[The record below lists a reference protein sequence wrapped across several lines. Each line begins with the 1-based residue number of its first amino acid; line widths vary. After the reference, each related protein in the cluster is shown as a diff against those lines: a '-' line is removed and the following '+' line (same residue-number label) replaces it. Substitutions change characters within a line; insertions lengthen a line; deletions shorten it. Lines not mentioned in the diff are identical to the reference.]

1 MKFRLCLLL
10 LLITIS
16 RFEFLNAQP
25 IGLRVDI
32 GESGLTEVT
41 HIVSVDNVTTQVRL
55 LAKPIDDLIIVTDE
69 DGIPVSYTLNDTLM
83 IAETYGVERINIT
96 YLTYGVVE
104 MVEGLWRVRFSSS
117 SRCEII
123 LPRSSNIVYMNIIPE
138 EVEAVNGRIR
148 VLMPPGSYEIQYV
161 ILPKPTSTIQTY
173 TTPQSIPPQSKTIPP
188 PSTIQTYPTPPQAP
202 QISGLLPLLIVV
214 VILAV
219 ALLAYLMVKTKGRV
233 RFSGVELLILDYLK
247 SRGGAYQDDIV
258 KDLKLPKSTASRAL
272 SSLVKK
278 GIIEIRRVARRNYVK
293 LK

>member
-69 DGIPVSYTLNDTLM
+69 YGIPVSYTLNDTLM

-148 VLMPPGSYEIQYV
+148 MLMPPGSYEIQYV

-173 TTPQSIPPQSKTIPP
+173 TTPQSIPPQSKTTPP

-202 QISGLLPLLIVV
+202 QISGLLPLLIIVI
-214 VILAV
+214 ILAV
-219 ALLAYLMVKTKGRV
+219 AFLAYLMVKTKSRV
-233 RFSGVELLILDYLK
+233 KFSGVELLILDYLK

-272 SSLVKK
+272 NNLIKK
-278 GIIEIRRVARRNYVK
+278 GLIEVRRVARRNYVK

>member
-1 MKFRLCLLL
+1 
-10 LLITIS
+10 
-16 RFEFLNAQP
+16 
-25 IGLRVDI
+25 
-32 GESGLTEVT
+32 
-41 HIVSVDNVTTQVRL
+41 
-55 LAKPIDDLIIVTDE
+55 
-69 DGIPVSYTLNDTLM
+69 M

-272 SSLVKK
+272 SNLVKK

>member
-16 RFEFLNAQP
+16 RFEFLNAQS

-173 TTPQSIPPQSKTIPP
+173 TTPQSIPPQSKTTPP

-272 SSLVKK
+272 SNLVKK